1 MHWGEALAFADV
13 CGGQIALDMQ
23 LGKQIFH
30 PQVQFA
36 GKLFEGRFDL
46 ALKVSDLS
54 VMQEVA
60 PFLWVLIINSISYL
74 TTDWEP
80 LPLLLATI

>member
-1 MHWGEALAFADV
+1 MEKHRIGEDEQQVHGGESLAFTDA
-13 CGGQIALDMQ
+13 GRGQMTFDAQ

-60 PFLWVLIINSISYL
+60 PFL
-74 TTDWEP
+74 
-80 LPLLLATI
+80 